1 MATKYSIQKKWIA
14 NFSKSPLVNK
24 DTGYFRK
31 DYAHQL
37 FYGREDSD
45 YPESYPQNYRGFY
58 ESNYAIERVEGIET
72 VLRFLHFIGIKLKR
86 EDVDAH
92 LMVAAD
98 DYHLLLKKTYFLL
111 RTLAHHREDLTLGN
125 PFSENYRDIDFLI
138 RIETGENQLTI
149 FETELPELY
158 NRYVTIPEG
167 YENDLIAKELFN
179 QIESS
184 NQSFFITGKAGTGK
198 STFVHFFT
206 RNTKKQV
213 LLTAFTGIA
222 AINVGGVTLHSFFKF
237 PFRGL
242 LPGDEAITVFK
253 EFDKKRK
260 VIEEIDT
267 IIIDEVSMLRADI
280 LQAIDHSL
288 RMNGGDL
295 NSPFGGKQIIFVGDL
310 FQLPPV
316 TKESNGFERVLF
328 NEIFKS
334 PYFFDCDAYRTL
346 EAKFFEFQIPQRQK
360 KDLEFVELLDKVRD
374 CTIDQESLDKLN
386 ERYDPFYT
394 PRAEDFFI
402 TLTTSNYI
410 ADRENEK
417 RLLAI
422 QFMEYKFE
430 ADLKGDFD
438 EERLPANSVLRLKKG
453 AQVIFIKNDLGGE
466 RRWVNGT
473 IGKIEFVA
481 DDIIIVKLP
490 DGTEHKIEKETW
502 EHRGYHYD
510 KEKKRV
516 TSQAKGTFTQYPIK
530 LAWAIT
536 IHKSQGLTF
545 DKVIIDL
552 GSGAFVNGQLYTALS
567 RCRTLDGIVLKR
579 KIKIE
584 DIIQDQRLIE
594 FYEWCRAR

>member
-1 MATKYSIQKKWIA
+1 MATKYNIQKKWIA
-14 NFSKSPLVNK
+14 NFGKSPLVNK
-24 DTGYFRK
+24 DTGYFNK
-31 DYAHQL
+31 ENASQL
-37 FYGREDSD
+37 FYGKKDGG
-45 YPESYPQNYRGFY
+45 YPETYPEGY
-58 ESNYAIERVEGIET
+58 ESFYNSSFALERADAIET
-72 VLRFLHFIGIKLKR
+72 VLKFLHFVGIKLRR
-86 EDVDAH
+86 EAVDAH
-92 LMVAAD
+92 LIVAPED
-98 DYHLLLKKTYFLL
+98 FHLLLKKSYYLL

-125 PFSENYRDIDFLI
+125 PFSQNYRDIDFLA

-149 FETELPELY
+149 FEAELPELY

-167 YENDLIAKELFN
+167 YENNLIAKDLFEK
-179 QIESS
+179 IESS

-206 RNTKKQV
+206 QKTKKQV

-222 AINVGGVTLHSFFKF
+222 AINVGGVTLHSFFRF
-237 PFRGL
+237 PFRAL
-242 LPGDEAITVFK
+242 LPNDEDITLFK
-253 EFDKKRK
+253 EQDKKRK
-260 VIEEIDT
+260 IIEEIDT

-280 LQAIDHSL
+280 LQAIDYSL
-288 RMNGGDL
+288 RVNGGDSH
-295 NSPFGGKQIIFVGDL
+295 SPFGGKQILFVGDL

-316 TKESNGFERVLF
+316 TNESNGFERELF
-328 NEIFKS
+328 RDIFKS
-334 PYFFDCDAYRTL
+334 PYFFDCEAYQNLNTT
-346 EAKFFEFQIPQRQK
+346 FYEFQIPKRQK
-360 KDLEFVELLDKVRD
+360 EDLEFVELLDKVRD
-374 CTIDQESLDKLN
+374 CNIDLEALEKLN

-410 ADRENEK
+410 ADRENER
-417 RLLAI
+417 RLQAI
-422 QFMEYKFE
+422 QLMEYKFE
-430 ADLKGDFD
+430 AELKGDFH
-438 EERLPANSVLRLKKG
+438 EERLPANAVLRLKKG
-453 AQVIFIKNDLGGE
+453 AQVIFIKNDIGGD

-481 DDIIIVKLP
+481 DDIIEVRLP
-490 DGTEHKIEKETW
+490 NGTTHKIEKETW
-502 EHRGYHYD
+502 EHRGYQYD
-510 KEKKRV
+510 RDKGRV

-584 DIIQDQRLIE
+584 DIIHDRRLIE
-594 FYEWCRAR
+594 FYNKCRA

>member
-1 MATKYSIQKKWIA
+1 MATKYTIQKKWIA
-14 NFSKSPLVNK
+14 NFGKSPLVNK
-24 DTGYFRK
+24 DTGYFNQNNAR
-31 DYAHQL
+31 QL
-37 FYGREDSD
+37 FYGKKDSD
-45 YPESYPQNYRGFY
+45 YPETYPEGY
-58 ESNYAIERVEGIET
+58 ESFYNSSYALERADAIET
-72 VLRFLHFIGIKLKR
+72 VLKFLHFIGIKLRR
-86 EDVDAH
+86 EAVDAH
-92 LMVAAD
+92 LMVAPED
-98 DYHLLLKKTYFLL
+98 FHLLLKKTYYLL

-125 PFSENYRDIDFLI
+125 PFSQNYRDIDFFA

-149 FETELPELY
+149 FEAELPELY

-167 YENDLIAKELFN
+167 YENDLVAKDLFEK
-179 QIESS
+179 IEGS

-206 RNTKKQV
+206 QKTKKQV

-222 AINVGGVTLHSFFKF
+222 AINVGGVTLHSFFRF
-237 PFRGL
+237 PFRAL
-242 LPGDEAITVFK
+242 LPNDEEITLFK
-253 EFDKKRK
+253 EQDKKRK
-260 VIEEIDT
+260 IIEEIDT

-280 LQAIDHSL
+280 LQAIDYSL
-288 RMNGGDL
+288 RVNGGDSH
-295 NSPFGGKQIIFVGDL
+295 SPFGGKQILFVGDL

-316 TKESNGFERVLF
+316 TNDSNGFERELF
-328 NEIFKS
+328 KEIFKS
-334 PYFFDCDAYRTL
+334 PYFFDCDAYRNLNTT
-346 EAKFFEFQIPQRQK
+346 FYEFQIPQRQK
-360 KDLEFVELLDKVRD
+360 EDLEFVELLDKVRD
-374 CTIDQESLDKLN
+374 CSIDGESLEKLN
-386 ERYDPFYT
+386 DRYDPFYT

-410 ADRENEK
+410 ADRENER
-417 RLLAI
+417 RLQAI
-422 QFMEYKFE
+422 QLMEYKFE
-430 ADLKGDFD
+430 AELKGDFD
-438 EERLPANSVLRLKKG
+438 EERVPANNVLRLKKG
-453 AQVIFIKNDLGGE
+453 AQVIFIKNDIGGD

-481 DDIIIVKLP
+481 DDIIEVRLP
-490 DGTEHKIEKETW
+490 NGTTHKIEQEPW

-510 KEKKRV
+510 REKRRV

-594 FYEWCRAR
+594 FYGRCRE